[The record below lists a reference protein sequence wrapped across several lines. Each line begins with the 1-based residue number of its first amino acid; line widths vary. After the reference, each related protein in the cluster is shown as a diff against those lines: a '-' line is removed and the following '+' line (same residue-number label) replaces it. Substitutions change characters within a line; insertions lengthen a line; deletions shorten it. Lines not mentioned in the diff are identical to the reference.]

1 MSPEAVGA
9 VFISRQTWRP
19 DYSGQMFFLGIQES
33 GSPSL
38 KTRIGLQLNGANVWR
53 RSRGMM
59 NGLIHTQIHSA
70 LMGFSRGTHT
80 TGQIRLHL
88 MLCKMITSISG
99 GIYSI
104 AALALWLCRKDLL
117 LCIAKWERR
126 LRITCSVCAGH
137 LRVHINLKEKKW
149 SLENR
154 WLDKLGKTNRNP
166 KKNGLYTM
174 VRGKHTVNFTS
185 TFISR
190 N

>member
-1 MSPEAVGA
+1 ML
-9 VFISRQTWRP
+9 
-19 DYSGQMFFLGIQES
+19 FLGIQES
-33 GSPSL
+33 GSLSL
-38 KTRIGLQLNGANVWR
+38 KTRISLQLNGANEWR

-70 LMGFSRGTHT
+70 LMGFSQGTHT

-104 AALALWLCRKDLL
+104 AELALWSCRKDLL
-117 LCIAKWERR
+117 LCIGKWERR

-137 LRVHINLKEKKW
+137 LRVHIDLKEKKR

-166 KKNGLYTM
+166 KKM
-174 VRGKHTVNFTS
+174 VYIQWWEENIQWTS
-185 TFISR
+185 PAFLLVEMNIPWVELMLSH
-190 N
+190 